1 VVGWGEDARQ
11 GAAAEGDNGASASGT
26 AAADEYS
33 QQNQTATRSRL
44 VAGEG
49 TGREADDYP
58 QQNQTGTRSRLVAG
72 EATGREADDYPQQ
85 NQSGTKSRLV
95 AAAAA
100 AAVIAA
106 ADEDQHQGC
115 IELEAD

>member
-1 VVGWGEDARQ
+1 MVGWGEDARQ

-44 VAGEG
+44 VAGKA
-49 TGREADDYP
+49 TGREADEYP
-58 QQNQTGTRSRLVAG
+58 QQNQTGT
-72 EATGREADDYPQQ
+72 
-85 NQSGTKSRLV
+85 KSRLV
-95 AAAAA
+95 AAVAA

-115 IELEAD
+115 IELETD

>member
-1 VVGWGEDARQ
+1 MVGWGEDARQ

-33 QQNQTATRSRL
+33 QQNQTA
-44 VAGEG
+44 
-49 TGREADDYP
+49 
-58 QQNQTGTRSRLVAG
+58 TRSRLVAG

>member
-1 VVGWGEDARQ
+1 MVGWGEDARQ

-44 VAGEG
+44 VAGE
-49 TGREADDYP
+49 
-58 QQNQTGTRSRLVAG
+58 
-72 EATGREADDYPQQ
+72 ATGREADDYPQQ

-95 AAAAA
+95 SAAAA

>member
-1 VVGWGEDARQ
+1 MVGWGEDARQ

-33 QQNQTATRSRL
+33 QENQTA
-44 VAGEG
+44 
-49 TGREADDYP
+49 
-58 QQNQTGTRSRLVAG
+58 TRSRLVAG
-72 EATGREADDYPQQ
+72 EATGREADDYPQR
-85 NQSGTKSRLV
+85 NQTGTKSRLV

>member
-1 VVGWGEDARQ
+1 MVGWGEDARQ

-44 VAGEG
+44 VAGE
-49 TGREADDYP
+49 T
-58 QQNQTGTRSRLVAG
+58 TR
-72 EATGREADDYPQQ
+72 READDYPQQ

-95 AAAAA
+95 AEAAA